1 MISVIIGAGIVFVL
15 AFNYAVFKVSS
26 RCSRIEEEM
35 NKE

>member
-1 MISVIIGAGIVFVL
+1 MISVFIGIGVIFIL
-15 AFNYAVFKVSS
+15 TFNYAVFKVSS

>member
-1 MISVIIGAGIVFVL
+1 MISVIIGAGIVFIL
-15 AFNYAVFKVSS
+15 TFNYAVFKVSS

>member
-1 MISVIIGAGIVFVL
+1 MLNIIIGVGVVSVL
-15 AFNYAVFKVSS
+15 AFDYAVFKVAS